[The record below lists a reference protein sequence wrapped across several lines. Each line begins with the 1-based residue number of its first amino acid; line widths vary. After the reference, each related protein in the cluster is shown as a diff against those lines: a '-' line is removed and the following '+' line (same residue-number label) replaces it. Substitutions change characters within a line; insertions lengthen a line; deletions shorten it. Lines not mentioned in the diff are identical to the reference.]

1 VDFYIVLGLSQEA
14 SETEIKRAYR
24 RLARRL
30 HPDINPG
37 DRAAEARFREVV
49 EAYETL
55 IDRERRT
62 RYDAG
67 HQSSGSARA
76 RRSEFQGFDFSTT
89 GADYSASF
97 GDLFAEV
104 LMEREARPGPID
116 RGNDRHHELRL
127 PFRQALAGGDSHLI
141 VSRLGR
147 CRVCEGRGL
156 TAMGA
161 SACAMCH
168 GTGAVKTVRGHMVFS
183 RACTACGGTGEARP
197 RACRSCGGSGQAM
210 QAETLTV
217 RIPPGIANGET
228 IRVADHGDV
237 GVRGGPAGDLYVG
250 VHVDADP
257 VFTRH
262 GDDLHMLMPVAVHDA
277 ALGAKIDVEG
287 PDGTVRVRVPPGTQ
301 SGQRF
306 RFSGRGAPSPRTGA
320 RGDLVVEA
328 RLMLP
333 AVLDERSKALLREF
347 GRLNGAGGR
356 AEEAGQGQERGKRS
370 TDVQAG

>member
-1 VDFYIVLGLSQEA
+1 VDFYIVLGLSQGA
-14 SETEIKRAYR
+14 SESDIKRAYR

-37 DRAAEARFREVV
+37 DRAAEARFRQIV

-55 IDRERRT
+55 IDRDRRA

-67 HQSSGSARA
+67 QQASASARA
-76 RRSEFQGFDFSTT
+76 RRSEFEGFDFSTT

-104 LMEREARPGPID
+104 LMERESRPPASH
-116 RGNDRHHELRL
+116 RGNDRHHDLQL
-127 PFRQALAGGDSHLI
+127 PFRQALTGGDCHLTI
-141 VSRLGR
+141 SRLGR

-156 TAMGA
+156 TASGVT
-161 SACAMCH
+161 ACAMCH

-197 RACRSCGGSGQAM
+197 RACRGCGGSGQSM
-210 QAETLTV
+210 QTETLTV
-217 RIPPGIANGET
+217 RIPAGIADGET
-228 IRVADHGDV
+228 IRVAERGDV
-237 GVRGGPAGDLYVG
+237 GVRGGPPGDLYVA
-250 VHVDADP
+250 VSVDPDP
-257 VFTRH
+257 VFTRQ
-262 GDDLHMLMPVAVHDA
+262 GDDLHMLMPIAVHDA
-277 ALGAKIDVEG
+277 ALGAKVDVEG
-287 PDGTVRVRVPPGTQ
+287 PDGVVRVRVPPGTQ

-306 RFSGRGAPSPRTGA
+306 RFAGRGVPSRRTGE

-347 GRLNGAGGR
+347 GRLNGAGR
-356 AEEAGQGQERGKRS
+356 VEEPRPSPQEQG
-370 TDVQAG
+370 